1 VSSSTAPSPEAIP
14 SQPPADPS
22 ATWALAFLSDLHLTD
37 PLQAP
42 ELPLRL
48 KQRLGR
54 ASWLRRRRHIHQPAV
69 LAALAADL
77 KAQAPRH
84 IAIGGD
90 LVQIGL
96 PQEFAQ
102 AAAWLR
108 QFAPPDQVLL
118 VPGNHEA
125 YVPGAWPAGRRLW
138 QDYRP
143 PAPGE
148 LVVQRRGELLLIGLS
163 SALPSRPLLATGALG
178 AAQLM
183 ALAAAL
189 ERGGREGLFRVV
201 VLHHPPIA
209 HEVGWRKRLTDR
221 RQFAAIIARHG
232 AGLVL
237 HGHAHRATRGELP
250 GPHGAVPVIG
260 VPAASAL
267 DPRPARMAGYGLLRV
282 TRAGSAWRF
291 ELARRVYRPQTLDFG
306 WQERFEIDG
315 QG

>member
-1 VSSSTAPSPEAIP
+1 MSSSTSPSPEP
-14 SQPPADPS
+14 HPPLPADAAPG
-22 ATWALAFLSDLHLTD
+22 AWALAFLTDLHLTD

-77 KAQAPRH
+77 EAQAPRH

-96 PQEFAQ
+96 PHEFAQ

-108 QFAPPDQVLL
+108 DFAPPERVLL

-125 YVPGAWPAGRRLW
+125 YVAGAWPAGQALW
-138 QDYRP
+138 RDYLTGGQD
-143 PAPGE
+143 GV
-148 LVVQRRGELLLIGLS
+148 VVQRRGELLLIGLS
-163 SALPSRPLLATGALG
+163 SALPSPPLLATGTLG
-178 AAQLM
+178 AAQLR

-189 ERGGREGLFRVV
+189 EQGGRDGLFRVV

-209 HEVGWRKRLTDR
+209 QVVSWRKRLTDR
-221 RQFAAIIARHG
+221 RRFAAIIARHG

-267 DPRPARMAGYGLLRV
+267 DPRPGRMAGYSLLRV
-282 TRAGSAWRF
+282 TRAADAWRLH
-291 ELARRVYRPQTLDFG
+291 LARRVYRPPTRDFG
-306 WQERFEIDG
+306 WLERLHMAG
-315 QG
+315 GG